1 MKKLSKTDP
10 ELKRSVA
17 YKKKTCPALDKPYT
31 DCENIILP
39 GGLDVEVEEKNMSEC
54 M

>member
-1 MKKLSKTDP
+1 MKKLSNTDA

-17 YKKKTCPALDKPYT
+17 YKEKACAALDKPST